1 MVPNEPD
8 DEFGQMGQSAIK
20 ELGNIMASGFLDG
33 WANVLDTTID
43 HSPPEY
49 IHDMGAAVIDPVVI
63 QLGENQEFAF
73 VFDTVVQ
80 AADREFDCNIYAI
93 PDEAD
98 LERAINDLPMDRI
111 EDAPTKAAIE
121 EIETD
126 P

>member
-1 MVPNEPD
+1 MMPTEPD

-33 WANVLDTTID
+33 WANVLETTID
-43 HSPPEY
+43 HSTPEY

-73 VFDTVVQ
+73 VFDTRVQ

-93 PDEAD
+93 PDESD
-98 LERAINDLPMDRI
+98 LEQAINDLPMDRI
-111 EDAPTKAAIE
+111 EDAPTKAAID

-126 P
+126 T